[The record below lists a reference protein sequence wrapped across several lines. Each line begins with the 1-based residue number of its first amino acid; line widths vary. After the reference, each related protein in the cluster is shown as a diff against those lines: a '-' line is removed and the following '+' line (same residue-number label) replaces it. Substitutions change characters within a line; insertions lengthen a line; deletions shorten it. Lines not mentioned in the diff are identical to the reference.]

1 MVVDDMH
8 LLKNAKG
15 RKAVFSL
22 AGRSDIW
29 LILICRSPI
38 PAWLM
43 PLYIKGG
50 FLVITEDDLRLGEK
64 EISAYMES
72 QGLAVTEEE
81 LVFVAERSQGNAYT
95 VRHTALKMLEGM
107 RPGPKMAE
115 EIVEAF
121 AAYLESHV
129 MVQWD
134 SDLLEFLM
142 QVSVTDEFTLPLA
155 EMVTGNRYAPELLER
170 AVETGNF
177 LSCEDGTYRLRPQL
191 IRALRRRAAKEYSPQ
206 ERAAHAYNAGLYY
219 EMQGQIVP
227 ALAMFEQCGNK
238 ERIRELLIRNA
249 RLNPGAGHYFELRRY
264 YLQMEEKEL
273 EESPVLMAG
282 MSMLYSLLMQEEE
295 SEYWYQKLE
304 QFASTAKGGQKR
316 EAVSRLAYLDIALPH
331 RGSADMIDIM
341 KRMPAL
347 IFDKGMSLPEFS
359 VTSNYPSTMNG
370 GKDFCHWSREDRK
383 LAATIGKLVERVLG
397 RYGKGLVKVALGES
411 FYEKGEDAYEVL
423 TLLARAKL
431 EAEGGG
437 MIEIAFAA
445 VGLQVRLD
453 TLQGEIQ
460 MNAGENTAKIT
471 VSGTSFTGKVVKTFT
486 INKATLTTDGKG
498 TAAGTY
504 GAKLSELTVTGPSV
518 KLNGT
523 EVSGTWKLA
532 GDTIPNAGNT
542 ETCNATFTPA
552 NGGEN
557 YNPLKAQVTLNIA
570 KATLTVTS
578 VTIKTRPYKPTYQT
592 AEVSGVT
599 FTGLV
604 NGETLTLGEDYIAYG
619 NYDDPNAGA
628 NKRATIVVELK
639 SSAKANNY
647 TLPKDSSVN
656 ATGTITAIPIAD
668 KNVTLSPASAVY
680 DGTEQKPIVTI
691 AGLTEGTDYTVSY
704 TGDFTKAG
712 AGTATITAIKE
723 GDDNYN
729 EASAGRNVTVAKKA
743 LTVRADSKTVV
754 KGNPMPALTYRA
766 EGLVNGDTFTGWSSE
781 DGVAFADSKAKTTTF
796 TMPAKSVTAKA
807 NYTCNSS
814 SGNNGGGSGDGGN
827 SGGSG
832 NNGGGNIKAGDNARK
847 SGNRK
852 HSKAGNQTGQRQR
865 GDARTG
871 DKTAIHQGS
880 GRQDRLG
887 RHPRRGRKRRG
898 RQRYQRGYER
908 FHRGSGRSI

>member
-1 MVVDDMH
+1 MDKGYIAPEAALKKLRVAKGLGQAVYIYGATGYGKTELVRQYLSRRRYHYISCAEDAAGLMETAETAQEAASHSSGKEKEAQPRTVMVVDDMH
-8 LLKNAKG
+8 LLKNAEG
-15 RKAVFSL
+15 RKAVLSL
-22 AGRSDIW
+22 AGRQDVW
-29 LILICRSPI
+29 FILICRSPI

-64 EISAYMES
+64 EIAAYMDS
-72 QGLAVTEEE
+72 QGLTATEEE
-81 LVFVAERSQGNAYT
+81 VAFVAVRSQGNAYT

-107 RPGPKMAE
+107 RPGPEMAE

-142 QVSVTDEFTLPLA
+142 QISVTDEFTLPLA
-155 EMVTGNRYAPELLER
+155 EMVTGNRHAPELLER

-177 LSCEDGTYRLRPQL
+177 LSCRDGTYRLRPQL

-206 ERAAHAYNAGLYY
+206 ERADHAYNAGLYY

-249 RLNPGAGHYFELRRY
+249 RLNPGNGYYFELRRY

-282 MSMLYSLLMQEEE
+282 MSMLYSLMMQEKE
-295 SEYWYQKLE
+295 SEYWYRKLE
-304 QFASTAKGGQKR
+304 KFASTAKGGQKR

-347 IFDKGMSLPEFS
+347 IFDRGMSLPEFS

-460 MNAGENTAKIT
+460 TAAEVLASFEKGVRGQGAVQLLPNIGALRCRLALYQGDKEAVSAWMAQAPDEDREFCVMERYRYLTKVRCYLSIGEYLKAQALLEKLRYYTEKCRRTYVRMEVCLLSAIAKYRTGGAWKEEFLSALKEACGYRFIRFISEEGAAAQELFVAAGK
-471 VSGTSFTGKVVKTFT
+471 SFLEKEIPDKEWLSRLMGETGKVAVRYPVYLKGQLAKAPDFCEAALSVLRLQAEGKSVGKIAQELSMKEATVK
-486 INKATLTTDGKG
+486 
-498 TAAGTY
+498 Y
-504 GAKLSELTVTGPSV
+504 HAKENYR
-518 KLNGT
+518 KLG
-523 EVSGTWKLA
+523 VSGKADAVLA
-532 GDTIPNAGNT
+532 ARN
-542 ETCNATFTPA
+542 
-552 NGGEN
+552 
-557 YNPLKAQVTLNIA
+557 
-570 KATLTVTS
+570 
-578 VTIKTRPYKPTYQT
+578 
-592 AEVSGVT
+592 
-599 FTGLV
+599 
-604 NGETLTLGEDYIAYG
+604 LGI
-619 NYDDPNAGA
+619 
-628 NKRATIVVELK
+628 L
-639 SSAKANNY
+639 
-647 TLPKDSSVN
+647 
-656 ATGTITAIPIAD
+656 
-668 KNVTLSPASAVY
+668 
-680 DGTEQKPIVTI
+680 
-691 AGLTEGTDYTVSY
+691 
-704 TGDFTKAG
+704 
-712 AGTATITAIKE
+712 
-723 GDDNYN
+723 
-729 EASAGRNVTVAKKA
+729 
-743 LTVRADSKTVV
+743 
-754 KGNPMPALTYRA
+754 
-766 EGLVNGDTFTGWSSE
+766 
-781 DGVAFADSKAKTTTF
+781 
-796 TMPAKSVTAKA
+796 
-807 NYTCNSS
+807 
-814 SGNNGGGSGDGGN
+814 
-827 SGGSG
+827 
-832 NNGGGNIKAGDNARK
+832 
-847 SGNRK
+847 
-852 HSKAGNQTGQRQR
+852 
-865 GDARTG
+865 
-871 DKTAIHQGS
+871 
-880 GRQDRLG
+880 
-887 RHPRRGRKRRG
+887 
-898 RQRYQRGYER
+898 
-908 FHRGSGRSI
+908 